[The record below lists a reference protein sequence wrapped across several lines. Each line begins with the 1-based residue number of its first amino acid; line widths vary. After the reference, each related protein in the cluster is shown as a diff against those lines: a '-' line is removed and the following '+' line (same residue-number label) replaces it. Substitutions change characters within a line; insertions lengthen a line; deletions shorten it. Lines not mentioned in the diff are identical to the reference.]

1 MLTIG
6 ELIGWAV
13 AAGVVA
19 LGWHLLMCVIFPFG
33 DCRRCKGDGKFRSPS
48 GRAWRL
54 CRRCKGTGARVRLG
68 RRAWTKIGVAKKKL
82 VG

>member
-1 MLTIG
+1 VWTIA

-19 LGWHLLMCVIFPFG
+19 LVCHLVACAVWPFATCPRCG
-33 DCRRCKGDGKFRSPS
+33 GNGKRRSPSGKNHGRCRRCKGHGE
-48 GRAWRL
+48 
-54 CRRCKGTGARVRLG
+54 RVRFG
-68 RRAWTKIGVAKKKL
+68 RRVWTKLGVAKKKL